1 VYELLSEKFQLFS
14 GVFGASDEVL
24 GSIESGVDF
33 EKRIVAIY
41 QTCRTPTE
49 IAASFDQLQLD
60 LSAGDQEY
68 IEDCQVCCQPILIRY
83 AVEGIQLLSID
94 VSCSN

>member
-1 VYELLSEKFQLFS
+1 VRYGRVISCA
-14 GVFGASDEVL
+14 VR
-24 GSIESGVDF
+24 
-33 EKRIVAIY
+33 KRISQYRPGPERDCNPDAGITVTQALLTRRIHCPY
-41 QTCRTPTE
+41 CAEPMH
-49 IAASFDQLQLD
+49 IQLD